1 MGVIG
6 GPDPIVTNGLIVYY
20 DPGNVQSFN
29 LGVATV
35 TDLMGNNNATS
46 YGTIS
51 SSFGDKNGFNTNS
64 ANNYIQIAGASAGPL
79 YDRGTGDVTV
89 EVWAAN
95 TGDSSNYQ
103 WIMSNWNSSQGIHM
117 GVLTGTNF
125 GTYFG
130 SSGEVNSSFSI
141 PADGTWHHYVM
152 YRDGSTVYFYVD
164 GESKGNFSNSSTLS
178 STTNTR
184 MGSRGNNTAQSWQG
198 TIGPTKIYNRA
209 LTAAEIL
216 QNYNAHKDRF
226 E

>member
-1 MGVIG
+1 MAVVG
-6 GPDPIVTNGLIVYY
+6 GPDPIVTDGLIVYY

-51 SSFGDKNGFNTNS
+51 SSFGDKNGFNTN
-64 ANNYIQIAGASAGPL
+64 ADTNYIQIAGTSAGPL
-79 YDRGTGDVTV
+79 YDRGTGDFAI

-95 TGDSSNYQ
+95 TGDSSDYQ
-103 WIMSNWNSSQGIHM
+103 WVMSNWSTNGLHM
-117 GVLTGTNF
+117 GVLTGANF
-125 GTYFG
+125 GAYLG
-130 SSGEVNSSFSI
+130 ASAANSSFEI

-164 GESKGNFSNSSTLS
+164 GESKGSFTQSTTLAS
-178 STTNTR
+178 ATNTR
-184 MGSRGNNTAQSWQG
+184 MGSRGNTNTQSWQG

-209 LTAAEIL
+209 LTVSEIL

-226 E
+226 T